1 MKKLLSIEWLKL
13 KDYNPFKV
21 LSIFFVF
28 GIVLVNIIVYQANK
42 SIIEESLPKG
52 QMFSFHPYDFANTW
66 QTTSYATGFLL
77 VLPAM
82 LLIILVTNEYA
93 YRTSRQNIIDGWSR
107 KEFITVKLALALIFA
122 VVTTL
127 IVFLTA
133 LIFGWISGTDF
144 SFHKV
149 SHVFYFFLK
158 ALSYNVLAILV
169 SVLVRKTGFAIGLYF
184 IYMGAE
190 NIISQLL
197 NLWSIKLKADQN
209 GDYGNMGDYLPM
221 NASDALLTFPDNPIK
236 DMSKMVMPADHTGL
250 VLILALVYLVLFG
263 YFSIRKFVK
272 SDL

>member
-1 MKKLLSIEWLKL
+1 
-13 KDYNPFKV
+13 
-21 LSIFFVF
+21 
-28 GIVLVNIIVYQANK
+28 
-42 SIIEESLPKG
+42 
-52 QMFSFHPYDFANTW
+52 
-66 QTTSYATGFLL
+66 
-77 VLPAM
+77 M

-221 NASDALLTFPDNPIK
+221 NASDGLLTFPENP
-236 DMSKMVMPADHTGL
+236 
-250 VLILALVYLVLFG
+250 
-263 YFSIRKFVK
+263 VK
-272 SDL
+272 SMTKSVLPTDYTWLVMAFAACYIFLFFYLTRRHIQKTDL

>member
-28 GIVLVNIIVYQANK
+28 GIVLVNIIVYLINK
-42 SIIEESLPKG
+42 EMMREDITQGK
-52 QMFSFHPYDFANTW
+52 MFSFHPYDFVNTW
-66 QTTSYATGFLL
+66 QTTSYVTGFLL
-77 VLPAM
+77 FLPAM
-82 LLIILVTNEYA
+82 LLIISITNEYS
-93 YRTSRQNIIDGWSR
+93 YKTSRQNIIDGWSR

-158 ALSYNVLAILV
+158 ALSYNLLAVLI

-209 GDYGNMGDYLPM
+209 GDYGNMGDFLPM

-236 DMSKMVMPADHTGL
+236 DMSKMVMTTVHTGL
-250 VLILALVYLVLFG
+250 VLSLALIYLLIFG